1 MPRSLLTPFAAFCAA
16 LAWSGAWITGK
27 LAVASA
33 PPLEI
38 SAIRFVIAVI
48 VLAVIAI
55 VTRARLG
62 RGSLWPVILAGVFG
76 YFAYNAFVFVGLT
89 MAPASDGALIVP
101 TLIPVLTAL
110 AASFV
115 GERLTA
121 TKLAGFALASIGA
134 ALVILAGQTG
144 DEVSGRR
151 LVGDVLMLLGAM
163 CWATYTVLGTIALR
177 TRSPLAIVTI
187 AVPIGAALLL
197 PLGFFEKGYAD
208 VPSWS
213 VGVWLNVLYLALA
226 VSVASFILFYWVVRR
241 VGAGVAAMSS
251 YFVPVL
257 TLAMAVAFL
266 GDRPQPL
273 QLVGGAVILAGVRLA
288 TWRLTRESQPIP
300 EGAA

>member
-1 MPRSLLTPFAAFCAA
+1 MPRSILTPLAALCAA

-38 SAIRFVIAVI
+38 STVRFVIAAL
-48 VLAVIAI
+48 VLAAIATA
-55 VTRARLG
+55 TRIDLG
-62 RGSLWPVILAGVFG
+62 RGSLWPVVLAGVFG
-76 YFAYNAFVFVGLT
+76 YSAYNAFVFVGLT

-101 TLIPVLTAL
+101 TLIPVLTAI

-134 ALVILAGQTG
+134 GLVIAAGQTG
-144 DEVSGRR
+144 DEISSRR
-151 LVGDVLMLLGAM
+151 LIGDLLMLLGAG
-163 CWATYTVLGTIALR
+163 CWAIYTVLGTIALR

-187 AVPIGAALLL
+187 AAPVGAALLF
-197 PLGFFEKGYAD
+197 PLGFFEKGFAD
-208 VPSWS
+208 VPTWS
-213 VGVWLNVLYLALA
+213 LGVWLNVLYLALA
-226 VSVASFILFYWVVRR
+226 VSVASFTLFYWVVRR

-257 TLAMAVAFL
+257 TLAMAVVFL

-273 QLVGGAVILAGVRLA
+273 QLVGGVVILAGVRLA
-288 TWRLTRESQPIP
+288 TLRLARAGEPIP